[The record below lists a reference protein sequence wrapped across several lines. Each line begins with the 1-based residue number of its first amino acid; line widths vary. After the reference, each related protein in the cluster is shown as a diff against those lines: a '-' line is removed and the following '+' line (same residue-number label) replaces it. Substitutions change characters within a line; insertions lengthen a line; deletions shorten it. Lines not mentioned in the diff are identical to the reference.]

1 MGMDVYG
8 KKPKNETGEYF
19 RNNVWWWRPLWG
31 YIEDNFPE
39 IASEVPYAHS
49 NDGDGLNS
57 IKTKILANKLRSH
70 INSGKV
76 KEYEKKYKEYVSSLP
91 MVDCEYCET
100 TGKRAW
106 AKTHPAVSHINNDSN
121 VDYEIS
127 DNDEYVIQ
135 CNSCKGLGKTEDFMS
150 HYPFSEE
157 NVIAFCDF
165 LENSGGFSI
174 C

>member
-8 KKPKNETGEYF
+8 KKPKNEIGEYF

-39 IASEVPYAHS
+39 IAAEVPNAHY
-49 NDGDGLNS
+49 NDGDGLNAV
-57 IKTKILANKLRSH
+57 KTKILANKLRSH

-76 KEYEKKYKEYVSSLP
+76 KEYELAYKKKIDSLP
-91 MVDCEYCET
+91 LQDCEYCEQ

-106 AKTHPAVSHINNDSN
+106 AATHFAVQSLLEKNEFLEMNDQG
-121 VDYEIS
+121 
-127 DNDEYVIQ
+127 EYILE
-135 CNSCKGLGKTEDFMS
+135 CNACRGTGKTEHFMS
-150 HYPFSEE
+150 HYPFAEE
-157 NVIAFCDF
+157 NVISFCDF
-165 LENSGGFSI
+165 LENCGGFSI